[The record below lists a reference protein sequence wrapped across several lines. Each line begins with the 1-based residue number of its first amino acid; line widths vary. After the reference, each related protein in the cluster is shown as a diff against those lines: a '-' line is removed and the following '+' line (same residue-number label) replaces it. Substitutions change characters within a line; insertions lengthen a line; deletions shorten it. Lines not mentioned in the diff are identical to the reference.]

1 MNEQIF
7 VLITVVFVLYVSYSM
22 YSESDYFQLK
32 CIIAD
37 ANSKKYCVREREK
50 LQEAASLL
58 ADVSDRLETLVRNMS
73 RDAPDDPLVQRIA
86 QKFDA
91 RKIKEILPTSE
102 YTAYSENKG
111 EKLALCLNEVKEDA
125 ESKLIDRNTLMY
137 VAMHE
142 LTHVGTVSVGHG
154 KEFWQNFKTI
164 IEYAVKYKL
173 YEPVDYKKQNQLYCG
188 MNLTDNPYFDG
199 VIGSE

>member
-1 MNEQIF
+1 
-7 VLITVVFVLYVSYSM
+7 M

-37 ANSKKYCVREREK
+37 SNSKKYCVRERDK
-50 LQEAASLL
+50 LKEAALLL
-58 ADVSDRLETLVRNMS
+58 ANVSNRLDILVKNMN
-73 RDAPDDPLVQRIA
+73 RDAPDDPLVERIVKNFNA
-86 QKFDA
+86 E
-91 RKIKEILPTSE
+91 KIKEILPTSE

-125 ESKLIDRNTLMY
+125 NSRLIDHNTLMY

-142 LTHVGTVSVGHG
+142 LSHVGTVSIGHG

-164 IEYAVKYKL
+164 IEYAVRYKL
-173 YEPVDYKKQNQLYCG
+173 YEPVNYKKQNQLYCG

-199 VIGSE
+199 VIGE